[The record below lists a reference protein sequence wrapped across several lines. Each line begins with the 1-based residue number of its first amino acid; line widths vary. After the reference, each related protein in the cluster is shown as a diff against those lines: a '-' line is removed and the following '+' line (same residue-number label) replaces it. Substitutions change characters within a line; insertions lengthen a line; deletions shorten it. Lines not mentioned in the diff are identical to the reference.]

1 MREEAP
7 SAGDPVEVK
16 YRGAS
21 YSIGETSAGDRS
33 MHTLSL
39 INQVLM
45 LQNKGSDLPATS
57 NIRILQ

>member
-1 MREEAP
+1 
-7 SAGDPVEVK
+7 
-16 YRGAS
+16 
-21 YSIGETSAGDRS
+21 

-45 LQNKGSDLPATS
+45 LQNKGADLPATA